1 MSRYDAAQGM
11 LDRCD
16 LQFRPQKSVAAPA
29 RVLDETVPIGHARHV
44 VAEYSAQVA
53 HLLVEH
59 RGVGVRI
66 AVGGKQQGMSAL
78 NADVLVMIVPIDKV
92 LIRVVPEK
100 TGQRVT
106 DTRQGTVRAE
116 VRGPAP
122 AGPPGRIRRCEKNM
136 IVDMVAPQRAAYCLG
151 ATEDGSCS
159 SHGISFYEGGIQPD
173 GSNDT
178 RFHRQAPHG

>member
-1 MSRYDAAQGM
+1 
-11 LDRCD
+11 
-16 LQFRPQKSVAAPA
+16 
-29 RVLDETVPIGHARHV
+29 V
-44 VAEYSAQVA
+44 VTEYSAQVA
-53 HLLVEH
+53 HLLVEN

-78 NADVLVMIVPIDKV
+78 NADVLVMIVPIDKG
-92 LIRVVPEK
+92 LIRVVSEK

-122 AGPPGRIRRCEKNM
+122 AGPLGRIWRCEKNM

-151 ATEDGSCS
+151 ATEAGSYS
-159 SHGISFYEGGIQPD
+159 SHGISFYGAGFSRTGPT
-173 GSNDT
+173 T
-178 RFHRQAPHG
+178 RAFIAKLRTARRKSPMR